1 MIPVDA
7 FQAGVRAALLA
18 DPVIAQH
25 VAPDQVR
32 MGSVRP
38 AQLPAIIISP
48 TRANILGRASGG
60 QIVAEVS
67 LLVSV
72 YASNTG
78 EDDAAHTLGP
88 SAFVALMDAPTMHG
102 LAVDQWE
109 HPSIIMHDQAAA
121 VGNASQDI
129 ISLRAIIR
137 WHD

>member
-1 MIPVDA
+1 MIPIDS

-25 VAPDQVR
+25 VDPAHVR
-32 MGSVRP
+32 VGTLRP

-48 TRANILGRASGG
+48 TRANVLGRASGG

-78 EDDAAHTLGP
+78 DDDAAHTIGP
-88 SAFVALMDAPTMHG
+88 SAFLALLDAPTMHG
-102 LAVDQWE
+102 LSVDQWE
-109 HPSIIMHDQAAA
+109 RPSIIMHDQAAA
-121 VGNASQDI
+121 VGHARQDI
-129 ISLRAIIR
+129 ISVRTIIR

>member
-25 VAPDQVR
+25 VDPAHVR
-32 MGSVRP
+32 VGTLRP

-78 EDDAAHTLGP
+78 EDDADHTLGP
-88 SAFVALMDAPTMHG
+88 SAFTTLMDVPTMQG
-102 LAVDQWE
+102 LTVDQWE
-109 HPSIIMHDQAAA
+109 RPSIIMHDQAAA

>member
-1 MIPVDA
+1 MIPIDS

-25 VAPDQVR
+25 VDPDHVR
-32 MGSVRP
+32 VGTLRP
-38 AQLPAIIISP
+38 AQLPAVVISP
-48 TRANILGRASGG
+48 TRANVLGRASGG

-78 EDDAAHTLGP
+78 EDDADHTLGP
-88 SAFVALMDAPTMHG
+88 SAFTTLMDAPAMHG

-109 HPSIIMHDQAAA
+109 RPSITMHDQAAA

-129 ISLRAIIR
+129 ISLRAVIR
-137 WHD
+137 WRD